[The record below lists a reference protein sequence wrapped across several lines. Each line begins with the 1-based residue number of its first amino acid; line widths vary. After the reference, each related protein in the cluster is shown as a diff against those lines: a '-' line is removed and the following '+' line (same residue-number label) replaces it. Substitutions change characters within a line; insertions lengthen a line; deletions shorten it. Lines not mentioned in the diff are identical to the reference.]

1 MRNETHLLAP
11 TIHADPA
18 AFIGAAGVDF
28 RCRRFGGAARA
39 PMRRLLLGFRKSVSG
54 AGTTTTI
61 PIVFVTAADPV
72 EWGLVASLNRP
83 GGNLTGITNLA
94 GELVPKRLQLL
105 RELLPNAARFGVLED
120 PPVSQSIIADQQ
132 AATRTLGL
140 QLLL

>member
-54 AGTTTTI
+54 AGTEG
-61 PIVFVTAADPV
+61 AA
-72 EWGLVASLNRP
+72 AP
-83 GGNLTGITNLA
+83 GDG
-94 GELVPKRLQLL
+94 VRVSKVLL
-105 RELLPNAARFGVLED
+105 
-120 PPVSQSIIADQQ
+120 
-132 AATRTLGL
+132 
-140 QLLL
+140 